1 MNAKQKI
8 PPEAK
13 VAIVNGLACYEPI
26 SAVAATIKRDFGIE
40 ISPQAIE
47 AHDPTK
53 HAGRRLAAKWRQL
66 FDETRAKFISDCSAI
81 PIAHKSTRLRALHR
95 MSVAAEDKGNFPLA
109 AKLLEQAAKE
119 VGNVFTNRTEHTGL
133 DHIVGPNEPTYRLV
147 GARPVAIF
155 ALPDNSRDPKPV
167 GALIEAK
174 QQ

>member
-1 MNAKQKI
+1 MNAKQI
-8 PPEAK
+8 PAEAK

-53 HAGRRLAAKWRQL
+53 HAGRRLAAKWRRL

-95 MSVAAEDKGNFPLA
+95 MSVAAEDRGNFPLA

-133 DHIVGPNEPTYRLV
+133 DRTVGPNEPTYRLV
-147 GARPVAIF
+147 SARPGAIF

-167 GALIEAK
+167 GALIEAEH
-174 QQ
+174 Q

>member
-95 MSVAAEDKGNFPLA
+95 MSVAAEDRGNFPLA

-119 VGNVFTNRTEHTGL
+119 VGNLFTNRIEHQG
-133 DHIVGPNEPTYRLV
+133 N
-147 GARPVAIF
+147 VAPFAPPSLADFYATQRTVAVF